1 MLKKALIYLGLGPD
15 EEYEQYADSG
25 ESLEAVRPIRDAPV
39 ARPSG
44 TVHAVAPTTP
54 GHRPP
59 VRPLGSPPRPEAVS
73 PAPTPTNR
81 QAGSAIRIVESAVVK
96 PHASSPTSF
105 NEAQDIGDRFKSGQP
120 VIVNLQG
127 VDRDLRRRMIDF
139 SSGLCYALGGKM
151 DKVATHVYMLTP
163 ADVEVSAADARS
175 ALD

>member
-127 VDRDLRRRMIDF
+127 VESGSTPSDDRFLERAVLRPRGQDGQGRHPRLHAHSRR
-139 SSGLCYALGGKM
+139 C
-151 DKVATHVYMLTP
+151 
-163 ADVEVSAADARS
+163 RS
-175 ALD
+175 VGCRRS